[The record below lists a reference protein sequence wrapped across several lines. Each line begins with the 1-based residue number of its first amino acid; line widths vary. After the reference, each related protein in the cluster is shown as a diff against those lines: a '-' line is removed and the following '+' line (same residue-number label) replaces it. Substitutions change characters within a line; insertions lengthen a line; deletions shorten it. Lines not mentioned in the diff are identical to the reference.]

1 MKKSFLGL
9 MAAASLALFAIS
21 SCDKNEAPPK
31 SKTVLLTQASWKYKS
46 ATISG
51 ADASS
56 YIQACQKD
64 NILVF
69 AVAGTGNVNEGASKC
84 NAGDPDTIPFTWVFN
99 SGETILEVS
108 AALIAGGSNSMTI
121 RSLTETE
128 LILSIYYTPPI
139 GPSQEMIV
147 TFQH

>member
-1 MKKSFLGL
+1 
-9 MAAASLALFAIS
+9 MAAASLALFAMT
-21 SCDKNEAPPK
+21 SCDKKDAPPK

-46 ATISG
+46 ATIGG

-69 AVAGTGNVNEGASKC
+69 AAAGTGNVNEGASKC
-84 NAGDPDTIPFTWVFN
+84 NGGDPDTIPFTWIFN
-99 SGETILEVS
+99 AGETTLELSVEI
-108 AALIAGGSNSMTI
+108 IANGGTTVTI

-128 LILSIYYTPPI
+128 LVLSVYYTPPV

>member
-1 MKKSFLGL
+1 
-9 MAAASLALFAIS
+9 MATASLALFAMT
-21 SCDKNEAPPK
+21 SCDKEDTPPK

-46 ATISG
+46 ATIGG
-51 ADASS
+51 ADASAF
-56 YIQACQKD
+56 IQACQKD

-69 AVAGTGNVNEGASKC
+69 AAAGTGNVNEGASKC
-84 NAGDPDTIPFTWVFN
+84 NAGDPDTIPFTWIFN
-99 SGETILEVS
+99 SGETIVEVS
-108 AALIAGGSNSMTI
+108 VALIAGGSTSMTI

-128 LILSIYYTPPI
+128 LVLSIYYTPLV

>member
-1 MKKSFLGL
+1 MKNSILGL
-9 MAAASLALFAIS
+9 MAFASLSLFVIT
-21 SCDKNEAPPK
+21 SCDKEEAPPK

-46 ATISG
+46 ATIGG

-69 AVAGTGNVNEGASKC
+69 AVAGTGNVSEGASKC
-84 NAGDPDTIPFTWVFN
+84 NAGDPDTIPFTWTFN
-99 SGETILEVS
+99 SGETIVEVFV
-108 AALIAGGSNSMTI
+108 ALIAGGSTSMTI
-121 RSLTETE
+121 RSLTENE
-128 LILSIYYTPPI
+128 LVLSIYYTPPV